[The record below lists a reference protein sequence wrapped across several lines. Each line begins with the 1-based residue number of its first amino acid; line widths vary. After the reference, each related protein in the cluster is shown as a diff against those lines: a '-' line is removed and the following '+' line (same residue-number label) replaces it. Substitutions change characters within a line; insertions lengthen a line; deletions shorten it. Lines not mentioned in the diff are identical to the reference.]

1 MTSVWRTSGWVL
13 LGAALILAL
22 SLGVRHGFGLFLAP
36 MSADFGWGRE
46 VFAFAI
52 ALQNLIWGLAQPF
65 SGALADRLGAAKV
78 VIIGGILYATG
89 LVLMGMADS
98 AWSLSLSA
106 GLLIGIG
113 LSGTSFSVILGVVG
127 RAVPP
132 EKRSMAMGIASAA
145 GSFGQFAMLP
155 GTLGL
160 IQWLGWSAA
169 LLVLGL
175 MVALI
180 VPLVGLL
187 RDNPMPAHGAE
198 QSLGQALREACSH
211 SGFWLLA
218 LGFFVCGFQV
228 VFIGVHLPAYLV
240 DQHLPA
246 ITGTTVLALVG
257 LFNIVGTYTAG
268 WLGGRMSKPRLL
280 TALYLLRAVVIVLFL
295 WAPVTQVS
303 AYLFGI
309 AMGLLWLSTVP
320 LTNGTV
326 ATLFGVRN
334 LSMLGGIVFLFHQ
347 LGAFLGAGWAVWCM
361 TRPAATT
368 WSGRSRSCSACWPP
382 HLTGRCASAR
392 SPGCR
397 RRRHEPPAGAR
408 PAGPCRGAAAGA
420 GLVGLAPGRAGV
432 AAAGHEPVLGAT
444 LQEAPAGAPLMH
456 ARWLTLPCWPWPQHF
471 KLGR

>member
-1 MTSVWRTSGWVL
+1 MTSMWRTCGWVL
-13 LGAALILAL
+13 VGSALILAL

-36 MSADFGWGRE
+36 MSAEFGWGRE

-65 SGALADRLGAAKV
+65 TGALADRFGAAKV
-78 VIIGGILYATG
+78 VLIGGVLYALG
-89 LVLMGMADS
+89 LVFMGMADS
-98 AWSLSLSA
+98 PWSLSLSA

-132 EKRSMAMGIASAA
+132 EKRSMGMGIASAA

-160 IQWLGWSAA
+160 IGWLGWSAA
-169 LLVLGL
+169 LLALGL
-175 MVALI
+175 LVALI
-180 VPLVGLL
+180 VPLVSMLK
-187 RDNPMPAHGAE
+187 DAPASLSGNE
-198 QSLGQALREACSH
+198 QTLSEALREACSH

-218 LGFFVCGFQV
+218 VGFFVCGFQV

-246 ITGTTVLALVG
+246 SVGTTVLALVG
-257 LFNIVGTYTAG
+257 LFNIFGTYTAG

-280 TALYLLRAVVIVLFL
+280 TGLYLVRAVVIGLFL
-295 WAPVTQVS
+295 WLPVTTTT
-303 AYLFGI
+303 AYLFGM

-347 LGAFLGAGWAVWCM
+347 LGSFLGGWLGGVVYDRTGSYDLIWQVSILLSLLAAALNWPVRE
-361 TRPAATT
+361 RPV
-368 WSGRSRSCSACWPP
+368 
-382 HLTGRCASAR
+382 AR
-392 SPGCR
+392 LQAQ
-397 RRRHEPPAGAR
+397 AGA
-408 PAGPCRGAAAGA
+408 A
-420 GLVGLAPGRAGV
+420 
-432 AAAGHEPVLGAT
+432 
-444 LQEAPAGAPLMH
+444 
-456 ARWLTLPCWPWPQHF
+456 
-471 KLGR
+471 

>member
-1 MTSVWRTSGWVL
+1 MTSVWRTSGWIL
-13 LGAALILAL
+13 LGSALILAL
-22 SLGVRHGFGLFLAP
+22 SLGTRHGFGLFLAP

-46 VFAFAI
+46 VFAFSI
-52 ALQNLIWGLAQPF
+52 ALQNLMWGLAQPF
-65 SGALADRLGAAKV
+65 AGALADRFGAAKV
-78 VIIGGILYATG
+78 VFVGGVLYAVG
-89 LVLMGMADS
+89 LLCMSMADS
-98 AWSLSLSA
+98 PLSLSLSA

-127 RAVPP
+127 RALPA
-132 EKRSMAMGIASAA
+132 EKRSMGMGIASAA

-160 IQWLGWSAA
+160 IGWLGWSGA
-169 LLVLGL
+169 LVVLGV

-180 VPLVGLL
+180 LPLVGMLK
-187 RDNPMPAHGAE
+187 DKPTESVGG
-198 QSLGQALREACSH
+198 QQTLGEALREACSH

-246 ITGTTVLALVG
+246 KVGTTVLALIG
-257 LFNIVGTYTAG
+257 LFNIFGTYTAG

-295 WAPVTQVS
+295 WIPLSQTT
-303 AYLFGI
+303 AYLFGV

-347 LGAFLGAGWAVWCM
+347 LGAFLGGWLGGLVYD
-361 TRPAATT
+361 
-368 WSGRSRSCSACWPP
+368 
-382 HLTGRCASAR
+382 HTGSYDLIWQV
-392 SPGCR
+392 SILLSLL
-397 RRRHEPPAGAR
+397 
-408 PAGPCRGAAAGA
+408 AAALNWPVRERPVA
-420 GLVGLAPGRAGV
+420 RLQAQAGV
-432 AAAGHEPVLGAT
+432 A
-444 LQEAPAGAPLMH
+444 
-456 ARWLTLPCWPWPQHF
+456 
-471 KLGR
+471 

>member
-1 MTSVWRTSGWVL
+1 MTSMWRTCGWVL
-13 LGAALILAL
+13 VGSALILAL

-36 MSADFGWGRE
+36 MSAEFGWGRE

-65 SGALADRLGAAKV
+65 TGALADRFGAAKV
-78 VIIGGILYATG
+78 VLIGGVLYAIG
-89 LVLMGMADS
+89 LVFMGMADS
-98 AWSLSLSA
+98 PWSLSLSA

-132 EKRSMAMGIASAA
+132 EKRSMGMGIASAA

-160 IQWLGWSAA
+160 IGWLGWSAA
-169 LLVLGL
+169 LLALGL
-175 MVALI
+175 LVALI
-180 VPLVGLL
+180 VPLVSMLKDVPTPLL
-187 RDNPMPAHGAE
+187 GHE
-198 QSLGQALREACSH
+198 QTLSEALREACSH

-218 LGFFVCGFQV
+218 IGFFVCGFQV

-246 ITGTTVLALVG
+246 SVGTTVLALVG
-257 LFNIVGTYTAG
+257 LFNIFGTYTAG

-280 TALYLLRAVVIVLFL
+280 TGLYLVRAVVIGLFL
-295 WAPVTQVS
+295 WLPVTTTT
-303 AYLFGI
+303 AYAFGM
-309 AMGLLWLSTVP
+309 AMGFLWLSTVP

-347 LGAFLGAGWAVWCM
+347 LGSFLGGWLGGVVYDRTGSYDLIWQVSILLSLLAAALNWPVRE
-361 TRPAATT
+361 RPV
-368 WSGRSRSCSACWPP
+368 
-382 HLTGRCASAR
+382 AR
-392 SPGCR
+392 LQAQ
-397 RRRHEPPAGAR
+397 AGA
-408 PAGPCRGAAAGA
+408 A
-420 GLVGLAPGRAGV
+420 
-432 AAAGHEPVLGAT
+432 
-444 LQEAPAGAPLMH
+444 
-456 ARWLTLPCWPWPQHF
+456 
-471 KLGR
+471 

>member
-1 MTSVWRTSGWVL
+1 MTSLWRSSGWVL

-65 SGALADRLGAAKV
+65 AGALADRLGAAKV
-78 VIIGGILYATG
+78 VMVGGILYAVG
-89 LVLMGMADS
+89 LVLMGMSDS
-98 AWSLSLSA
+98 ALTLSLSA

-127 RAVPP
+127 RAVPAQ
-132 EKRSMAMGIASAA
+132 KRSMAMGIASAA

-160 IQWLGWSAA
+160 IGWLGWSAA

-175 MVALI
+175 LVAFI

-187 RDNPMPAHGAE
+187 RDRPLPSDGHE
-198 QSLGQALREACSH
+198 QTLGQALREACSH

-246 ITGTTVLALVG
+246 TIGTTVLALVG

-295 WAPVTQVS
+295 WAPVTQFS

-326 ATLFGVRN
+326 ASVFGVRN
-334 LSMLGGIVFLFHQ
+334 LSMLAASSSCSTSWAPSSV
-347 LGAFLGAGWAVWCM
+347 AGWVEWCM
-361 TRPAATT
+361 TAPATTT
-368 WSGRSRSCSACWPP
+368 WSGRYRSCSACWPR
-382 HLTGRCASAR
+382 HSTG
-392 SPGCR
+392 
-397 RRRHEPPAGAR
+397 
-408 PAGPCRGAAAGA
+408 
-420 GLVGLAPGRAGV
+420 
-432 AAAGHEPVLGAT
+432 
-444 LQEAPAGAPLMH
+444 Q
-456 ARWLTLPCWPWPQHF
+456 
-471 KLGR
+471 